1 MERINKE
8 METIKQNQINTLELK
23 NDWIKKFKGQ
33 FNSRLDLLTERIIE
47 LEDVIWNYPVI
58 RAKTKKK

>member
-1 MERINKE
+1 M
-8 METIKQNQINTLELK
+8 TELK
-23 NDWIKKFKGQ
+23 NSKDS
-33 FNSRLDLLTERIIE
+33 FNSRLDLLAERIIE